1 MCGPLVRLLVPGCSG
16 SLQSASTP
24 AGRGGQL
31 TLVLPGA
38 LQAYSAPILPP
49 GHRFPMVSAPAA
61 LAFAIVSL
69 MK

>member
-1 MCGPLVRLLVPGCSG
+1 MYACSCLDAAVLLRG

-24 AGRGGQL
+24 SEHGGQL
-31 TLVLPGA
+31 TQMFSGA

-61 LAFAIVSL
+61 LAFTSVSL